1 MEKNLPVNLGDIRDT
16 ASISASG
23 RSPGGEHGKPLWYPC
38 LENCMDRGARQA
50 IVHGVAKS

>member
-23 RSPGGEHGKPLWYPC
+23 RFPGGEHGKPLWYPC